1 MLIQSA
7 NFSLEFL
14 VIYGCRF
21 KLSWAIQL
29 PIQRVFKTSSYRA
42 VEAIAAKC
50 VSDGKTPGIAV
61 GIMQDG
67 KAVLEEGYG
76 MANLEHKVPVK
87 PETVFR
93 IASMTKQFTATG
105 VLLLAQENL
114 LSTNDKL
121 SRFFPEFPRSD
132 EVTIRQ
138 LLTHSSGL
146 PSYDAKP
153 EYRSFRLQ
161 SHTISELLN
170 WIKPDPYVAE
180 PGAQYSYSNSGYL
193 MLAGII
199 EKVSGKS
206 FREFLKVRVFDRLGL
221 TNTQVVQDDTIL
233 VPNRAAG
240 YVLRGGQLKQFLN
253 APASAASNNSGGTS
267 IVSTVGDLMRW
278 HSALFGGVVLSPPV
292 FQEMTSPGTLKNG
305 ERIVTPLSEGGYG
318 YGLFLINFMGHQ
330 KIGHTGRSTTGF
342 NSVAYTYP
350 NERLTIVVL
359 TNIAGEAPLQLLA
372 MQVEE
377 EIASRL
383 LN

>member
-1 MLIQSA
+1 
-7 NFSLEFL
+7 
-14 VIYGCRF
+14 
-21 KLSWAIQL
+21 
-29 PIQRVFKTSSYRA
+29 
-42 VEAIAAKC
+42 
-50 VSDGKTPGIAV
+50 
-61 GIMQDG
+61 
-67 KAVLEEGYG
+67 VLEKGYG
-76 MANLEHKVPVK
+76 MANLEHKVPAK

-93 IASMTKQFTATG
+93 IMSMTKQFTATG
-105 VLLLAQENL
+105 ILLLAQENL

-121 SRFFPEFPRSD
+121 SKFFPEFPRSD

-138 LLTHSSGL
+138 LLTHTSGL

-161 SHTISELLN
+161 SHTISELVN

-180 PGAQYSYSNSGYL
+180 PGAQYLYSNSGYL

-199 EKVSGKS
+199 EKVSGES
-206 FREFLKVRVFDRLGL
+206 FGDFLKARVFDRLGL
-221 TNTQVVQDDTIL
+221 TGTQVVQDDATL

-240 YVLRGGQLKQFLN
+240 YVLRDGQFGQFLN
-253 APASAASNNSGGTS
+253 GPVSAASNNSGGTS

-292 FQEMTSPGTLKNG
+292 FEEMTSPGTLRNG
-305 ERIVTPLSEGGYG
+305 ERIITPLSKSGYG
-318 YGLFLINFMGHQ
+318 YGLFLINFMGHK
-330 KIGHTGRSTTGF
+330 KIGHTGRSSAGF

-359 TNIAGEAPLQLLA
+359 TNIAGEAPLLA

-383 LN
+383 LD